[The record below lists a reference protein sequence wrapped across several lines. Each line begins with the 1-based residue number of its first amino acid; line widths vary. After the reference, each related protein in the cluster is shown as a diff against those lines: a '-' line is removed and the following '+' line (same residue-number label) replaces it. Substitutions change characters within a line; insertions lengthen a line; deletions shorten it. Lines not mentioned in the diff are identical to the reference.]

1 MKLKKIINELSLEP
15 LYLASSEVEV
25 KGGYAGDLLSN
36 VMAGA
41 KKGDIWVT
49 IQGHQNIIA
58 VSLLVDVAAV
68 IVAQNM
74 EVEERAVN
82 KAEEKGINLLHSSMD
97 VFEIAGKLY
106 ELGVGRENG

>member
-1 MKLKKIINELSLEP
+1 MKLKKIINELSLTP
-15 LYLASSEVEV
+15 LHLCSSEIEVE
-25 KGGYAGDLLSN
+25 GGYAGDLLSN

-58 VSLLVDVAAV
+58 VSLLVDVSAV

-74 EVEERAVN
+74 EVEDRAVK
-82 KAEEKGINLLHSSMD
+82 KAEEKGINLLQSSKD
-97 VFEIAGKLY
+97 IFEIVGKLY
-106 ELGVGRENG
+106 ELGVGK